1 MSSSPGNTMYDTSVV
16 LCEDYKDELLKI
28 FTDHQGL
35 TDFFTVSKKEL
46 PTSYSSREGLVI
58 NICNYER
65 VGNVLTG

>member
-1 MSSSPGNTMYDTSVV
+1 MSYSLGNSVYDTSLV
-16 LCEDYKDELLKI
+16 LCEDYKEELLKI

-35 TDFFTVSKKEL
+35 TDFLTVSKKEL
-46 PTSYSSREGLVI
+46 PTSYSNREGLVT